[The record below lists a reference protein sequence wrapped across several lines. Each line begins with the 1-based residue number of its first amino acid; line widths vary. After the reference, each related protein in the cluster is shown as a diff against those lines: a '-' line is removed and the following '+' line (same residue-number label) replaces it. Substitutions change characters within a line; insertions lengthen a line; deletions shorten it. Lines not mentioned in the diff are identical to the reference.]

1 MGVTYKPED
10 ARRRRLIERAME
22 DLDPS
27 LREPAR
33 RLIEGYNGVDLEK
46 KLTDLIGYE
55 KMRHLIERK

>member
-10 ARRRRLIERAME
+10 AKRRRLIEKALE

-27 LREPAR
+27 VREPAR

-46 KLTDLIGYE
+46 KLTELIGYE
-55 KMRHLIERK
+55 MMRRLIVKK

>member
-10 ARRRRLIERAME
+10 ARKRRLIEKALE

-27 LREPAR
+27 VREPAR

-46 KLTDLIGYE
+46 KLTELIGYE
-55 KMRHLIERK
+55 KMRRLIVKK